1 MIRAA
6 DDAVAAI
13 TSLRPLGFEC
23 WQLSFALK
31 RDRVPPLAPLARE
44 VQRVLDGTV
53 VSALGVY
60 GNPLREDAV
69 GEESRRSLR
78 EAMRTAALFGADII
92 GCFAGRVPGVSVDSS
107 LPRFREVWSELA
119 REAEDCGVRIAF
131 ENCLQGGTWQSGD
144 WNIAINPNAW
154 ERMFDAVPADSL
166 GLEWEPAHQL
176 CQLIDPLPQL
186 KRWASRIFHLH
197 GKDAGVHRDILAQHG
212 VFGSERFA
220 WHRLPGLGETDWHD
234 ILRTLREAGYC
245 GTIDIEGYHD
255 PVFKGDREIE
265 GQLNALHY
273 LKACR
278 AKCGVVPDQKL
289 HFTAASIPRNL
300 I

>member
-131 ENCLQGGTWQSGD
+131 ENCL
-144 WNIAINPNAW
+144 
-154 ERMFDAVPADSL
+154 
-166 GLEWEPAHQL
+166 
-176 CQLIDPLPQL
+176 LIDPLPQL